1 MKILDVLGSK
11 LPNAFKDKKPKKVV
25 NKVKQSVYGGL
36 GSNLS
41 GQCSTD
47 GNGATDGSS
56 STGASA
62 SADGSGSA
70 GGSGG
75 SAGGASGGAA

>member
-1 MKILDVLGSK
+1 MKILDVLDSK
-11 LPNAFKDKKPKKVV
+11 IPNAFKDKKPKKVV

-56 STGASA
+56 STGAGA
-62 SADGSGSA
+62 SAGSGSA